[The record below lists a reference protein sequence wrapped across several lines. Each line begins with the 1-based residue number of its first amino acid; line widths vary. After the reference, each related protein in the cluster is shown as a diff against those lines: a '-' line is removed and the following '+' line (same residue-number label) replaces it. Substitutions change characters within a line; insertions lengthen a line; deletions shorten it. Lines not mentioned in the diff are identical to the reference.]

1 MPNNPSTSSLSTVRQ
16 ELQRCFILHQRPFK
30 ETSLILDIFCENH
43 GRLSILSR
51 CAKRKN
57 SSFKGVLQPFS
68 PLFLSWTGRS
78 DLKILVEGQAQAAPH
93 WLQGL
98 SLFSALYVNELLIKV
113 LNYNDPYVR
122 LYQQYEIVLNALA
135 NSNNEN
141 EKIRDS
147 LRAFESQLLA
157 ELGYALDLT
166 GVIDVK
172 LELRMALQRILG
184 NKMIHSRV
192 LVKKLLLG
200 V

>member
-1 MPNNPSTSSLSTVRQ
+1 MPNTPSTASLSTVRQ

-30 ETSLILDIFCENH
+30 ETSLILDIFSENH
-43 GRLSILSR
+43 GRLSILAR
-51 CAKRKN
+51 GAKRKN

-68 PLFLSWTGRS
+68 ALFLSWTGRS
-78 DLKILVEGQAQAAPH
+78 DLKILVDGQAQAAPY

-135 NSNNEN
+135 HSNNEN

-147 LRAFESQLLA
+147 LRVFESELLA